1 MNKIN
6 KFRAG
11 LSLLFISFT
20 LFGCVTTSKP
30 QPTSSNSPSTSS
42 VVTTTINTTSAPHKI
57 TEEEILDA
65 VDKLEFNDKTV
76 TYDGTAHS
84 IVIEN
89 EIPSYISVAYFN
101 NKQINVGEYVVSA
114 VLVDKTELNL
124 ELPILTATLKIEK
137 ANINVTFEDQTFSYD
152 GKMHSIYINEEL
164 PEGVKVNYTNN
175 NQINVGSYEV
185 TARFSDTT
193 GNYNVP
199 ANITRTMEIVK
210 DGKYHDVTILYE
222 DGSNEHWVAKDG
234 DEITSLPT
242 SSKDGYTAHYKHKAS
257 SETITFPYTVKSDLI
272 LQQYHIPNIYNVHYC
287 YEGEVLL
294 TEQVEFDSE
303 YKLIESYLYNDKM
316 YLVEF
321 IIDQKTYE
329 RGSIIK
335 YTYLEDLNIEMVMRN
350 SDLDYTFTISN
361 NQATITGYKGTQTNL
376 ILPEFVISNGK
387 EYEVTAIGAN
397 AFKENKSI
405 VSVHLPSTITTIS
418 NHAFYYCENL
428 ESINIPDG
436 VTQIGKYAF
445 KSCKKL
451 ESITL
456 PEGITS
462 IENSTFDLCKALTSI
477 DIPEGVKSIG
487 EYAFIDCVSLTK
499 VVLPSTLENVYWS
512 AFSNCP
518 NIEGVYIKDI
528 GSFCNVDFYHY
539 SSNPLYYAKN
549 LYINNTLATD
559 IVIPNDTTTIRAYV
573 FPETQNIKTVV
584 MPTSVTKVETYAFY
598 DCSNMKVFVEHYS
611 QPSGWESNWGYVM
624 MSSGFS
630 VYYKNNWEYVGG
642 VPTVIK

>member
-42 VVTTTINTTSAPHKI
+42 VGSSDVTSNKETSSNTSSVVTTTINTTSAPHKI
-57 TEEEILDA
+57 TEKEILDA

-101 NKQINVGEYVVSA
+101 NKQTNVGEYVVSA

-137 ANINVTFEDQTFSYD
+137 ANINVTFENQTFSYD

-242 SSKDGYTAHYKHKAS
+242 SSKDGYTAYYKHKAS

-272 LQQYHIPNIYNVHYC
+272 LQQYHIPNIYNVHY
-287 YEGEVLL
+287 
-294 TEQVEFDSE
+294 
-303 YKLIESYLYNDKM
+303 
-316 YLVEF
+316 
-321 IIDQKTYE
+321 
-329 RGSIIK
+329 
-335 YTYLEDLNIEMVMRN
+335 
-350 SDLDYTFTISN
+350 
-361 NQATITGYKGTQTNL
+361 
-376 ILPEFVISNGK
+376 
-387 EYEVTAIGAN
+387 
-397 AFKENKSI
+397 
-405 VSVHLPSTITTIS
+405 
-418 NHAFYYCENL
+418 
-428 ESINIPDG
+428 
-436 VTQIGKYAF
+436 
-445 KSCKKL
+445 
-451 ESITL
+451 
-456 PEGITS
+456 
-462 IENSTFDLCKALTSI
+462 
-477 DIPEGVKSIG
+477 
-487 EYAFIDCVSLTK
+487 
-499 VVLPSTLENVYWS
+499 
-512 AFSNCP
+512 
-518 NIEGVYIKDI
+518 
-528 GSFCNVDFYHY
+528 
-539 SSNPLYYAKN
+539 
-549 LYINNTLATD
+549 
-559 IVIPNDTTTIRAYV
+559 
-573 FPETQNIKTVV
+573 
-584 MPTSVTKVETYAFY
+584 
-598 DCSNMKVFVEHYS
+598 
-611 QPSGWESNWGYVM
+611 
-624 MSSGFS
+624 
-630 VYYKNNWEYVGG
+630 
-642 VPTVIK
+642 